1 MSASLELFAATVTA
15 VMLVGCFLE
24 RKHRTKTGRFL
35 VWVLIDHTAMLL
47 VDAPIWLL
55 LAEPA
60 PENVVW
66 IKILSFFTN
75 AFLCALISLY
85 TYCLTA
91 YISERKKISYR
102 YANIITVLCGVTLLL
117 WLISTFNGMYIYY
130 DETGLDH
137 TGPLYLL
144 SQAFDII
151 LPAMTMVLAFLQP
164 RYSRMARYMDHGTV
178 WGYSCIEHPTSVI
191 LGGHSGLPCHYRFA
205 CACLY
210 IDPCGTG

>member
-1 MSASLELFAATVTA
+1 MRILASDLTKTIVYDKVQQLLIICKKIGRAVKRMKMNEFNYMSAALELFAATVTA

-35 VWVLIDHTAMLL
+35 AWVLTAHTAMLL

-66 IKILSFFTN
+66 VKILSFFTN

-102 YANIITVLCGVTLLL
+102 YANIITVLCGV
-117 WLISTFNGMYIYY
+117 FG
-130 DETGLDH
+130 
-137 TGPLYLL
+137 
-144 SQAFDII
+144 
-151 LPAMTMVLAFLQP
+151 
-164 RYSRMARYMDHGTV
+164 
-178 WGYSCIEHPTSVI
+178 
-191 LGGHSGLPCHYRFA
+191 
-205 CACLY
+205 
-210 IDPCGTG
+210 

>member
-1 MSASLELFAATVTA
+1 MNMNEFNYMGAALELFAATVTA
-15 VMLVGCFLE
+15 VMLAGCFLE
-24 RKHRTKTGRFL
+24 RKHRTKTGKFL
-35 VWVLIDHTAMLL
+35 VGVLIAHTAMLL

-66 IKILSFFTN
+66 VKILSFFTN

-102 YANIITVLCGVTLLL
+102 YAHLITALCGVTLLL

-130 DETGLDH
+130 DETGLDQ
-137 TGPLYLL
+137 TGPLYVF
-144 SQAFDII
+144 SQAFNII
-151 LPAMTMVLAFLQP
+151 L
-164 RYSRMARYMDHGTV
+164 
-178 WGYSCIEHPTSVI
+178 
-191 LGGHSGLPCHYRFA
+191 
-205 CACLY
+205 
-210 IDPCGTG
+210 